1 MVEQL
6 EFFQVPSPCV
16 GVCSSDNKG
25 YCNGCM
31 RKREERFN
39 WMAMTPSEQLH
50 VIKLCRQRY
59 RRKIMKQK
67 NLIDSKTNIV
77 GNKNN
82 TQGEPVDEEG
92 STTPQRELFG

>member
-6 EFFQVPSPCV
+6 EFFQVSSPCV
-16 GVCSSDNKG
+16 GVCSSDDKG

-39 WMAMTPSEQLH
+39 WMSMTPSEQLH

-59 RRKIMKQK
+59 RRKIMNQK
-67 NLIDSKTNIV
+67 NLIGK
-77 GNKNN
+77 
-82 TQGEPVDEEG
+82 QVDEEG
-92 STTPQRELFG
+92 NTSPQRDLFG